1 VVEVAVEVAWVVTC
15 EYQVALVRIVGT
27 VSLGVATI
35 ADPLVCVFWI
45 PAREWPQKPMTGS
58 RPSALDAGIVV
69 LKFAEVE
76 GSAFGMASQTV
87 KHTAVLRTTVMQSR
101 SAVMG

>member
-1 VVEVAVEVAWVVTC
+1 VVEAAVEVAWVVTY

-35 ADPLVCVFWI
+35 ADPLVCVFLI

-58 RPSALDAGIVV
+58 RPSAHDAGTVV

-76 GSAFGMASQTV
+76 ENAFGMASQTV
-87 KHTAVLRTTVMQSR
+87 EHTAVPRTTVMQSR
-101 SAVMG
+101 LAVMG